1 MIFSHTDSFVWEI
14 MAYHKIQLKWLR
26 IIAYVGRIL
35 IKQSNNSQNRILQ
48 SHGFDTQVVEID
60 SYIFLF
66 DIIAFLKGKDWNLFY
81 AFHKFWDKTRDLI
94 RETKTNNYIRCQIA
108 MFVNLQ
114 EAIKYCRVH
123 QVPNTSLIIYL
134 VKL

>member
-48 SHGFDTQVVEID
+48 SHGLDTQVVEID
-60 SYIFLF
+60 SYIFPF
-66 DIIAFLKGKDWNLFY
+66 DIIAFLKGKDWNLLY
-81 AFHKFWDKTRDLI
+81 AFHKLWDKTRDLI

-114 EAIKYCRVH
+114 EAIKYYMVYP
-123 QVPNTSLIIYL
+123 VPNMSNIKF
-134 VKL
+134 V

>member
-114 EAIKYCRVH
+114 EAIKYCRVY
-123 QVPNTSLIIYL
+123 QVQNTSVIMYLIEI
-134 VKL
+134 

>member
-35 IKQSNNSQNRILQ
+35 IKQSSNSQNRILQ

-114 EAIKYCRVH
+114 EAIKYCRVY

-134 VKL
+134 IKM

>member
-1 MIFSHTDSFVWEI
+1 

-35 IKQSNNSQNRILQ
+35 IKQGSNSQNRILQ

-66 DIIAFLKGKDWNLFY
+66 DIIAFLKGKD
-81 AFHKFWDKTRDLI
+81 
-94 RETKTNNYIRCQIA
+94 
-108 MFVNLQ
+108 
-114 EAIKYCRVH
+114 
-123 QVPNTSLIIYL
+123 
-134 VKL
+134 